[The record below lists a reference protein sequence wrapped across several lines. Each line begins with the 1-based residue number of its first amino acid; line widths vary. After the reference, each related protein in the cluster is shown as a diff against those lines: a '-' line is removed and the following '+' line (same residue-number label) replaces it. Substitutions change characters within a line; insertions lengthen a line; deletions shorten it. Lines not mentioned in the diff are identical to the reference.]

1 MSFSPLQLIIGMV
14 VMFSALVLTRNLQ
27 ADEEYEARKF
37 RAKDDI
43 ELNYRWLQPKGYVP
57 GEKSDTKYPLVI
69 FLHGAGE
76 RGDDNAAQ
84 LRHCTS
90 RFTEADVREKFP
102 CFVMAPQCP
111 TGKRWVE
118 VDWSKGQHDMPKT
131 PSEPMA
137 RVLELLDQLIKT
149 HAIDEDRIYV
159 MGLSMGGYGTWDLLA
174 RHPEKFAAGVP
185 ICGGGDEK
193 QAAKIKDIPIWV
205 FHGDADTAVKVER
218 SRNMVAAIKEAGG
231 QPKYTEYPGV
241 GHNSWTPAINEPG
254 ILPWLFSQKR
264 AAAK

>member
-1 MSFSPLQLIIGMV
+1 
-14 VMFSALVLTRNLQ
+14 
-27 ADEEYEARKF
+27 
-37 RAKDDI
+37 
-43 ELNYRWLQPKGYVP
+43 
-57 GEKSDTKYPLVI
+57 
-69 FLHGAGE
+69 
-76 RGDDNAAQ
+76 
-84 LRHCTS
+84 
-90 RFTEADVREKFP
+90 
-102 CFVMAPQCP
+102 
-111 TGKRWVE
+111 
-118 VDWSKGQHDMPKT
+118 
-131 PSEPMA
+131 
-137 RVLELLDQLIKT
+137 VLELLDQLIKT

-193 QAAKIKDIPIWV
+193 QAAKIKEMPIWV

-231 QPKYTEYPGV
+231 KPKYTEYPGV
-241 GHNSWTPAINEPG
+241 GHNSWTPAINEPE